1 MQLHLKINDG
11 LLKNKKSINQ
21 LFSNN
26 MKYLILILVIF
37 LSFKSFA
44 QTFTAE
50 TGYLY
55 LGEKETEMNGGIEIK
70 SGIIKKNDKVDI
82 YAPSGRKFTAT
93 ITKISGKSNQD
104 LSQIKA
110 GEYGYFDLKFTENPS
125 TGKDY
130 VNKGFKVY
138 PAGFQVNTTAMKAE
152 ADKKLTAS
160 VNFKTTLDGKPFRG
174 KVTYKGAS
182 LWRKGIKNYINKPYL
197 QLQFG
202 CVDSPDTRTLTVQ
215 IFNPKESTASYTAKD
230 MEVNFSGTVDGNSA
244 NTTIFGFVNGKATPN
259 FTLEITK
266 WQVLGNKAIIS
277 GKVNGELPEVKI
289 LGRSSKVNRF
299 ENGVF
304 ENIEVEIFNDQA
316 DLKEM
321 MKAAGG
327 GGLLKN

>member
-1 MQLHLKINDG
+1 MKKTLF
-11 LLKNKKSINQ
+11 LL
-21 LFSNN
+21 
-26 MKYLILILVIF
+26 LISLN
-37 LSFKSFA
+37 SFA

-55 LGEKETEMNGGIEIK
+55 LGEKETELSGGMEIL
-70 SGIIKKNDKVDI
+70 SGIIKKNDKIDI

-93 ITKISGKSNQD
+93 ITKISGKGNQEVN
-104 LSQIKA
+104 QVKA

-130 VNKGFKVY
+130 VNKGFRVY
-138 PAGFQVNTTAMKAE
+138 PAGFQANTTAMKAE
-152 ADKKLTAS
+152 VDVKLTAS
-160 VNFKTTLDGKPFRG
+160 VNFKSTLDGKAFRG

-182 LWRKGIKNYINKPYL
+182 LWRKGVKNFAYNKPYL

-202 CVDSPDTRTLTVQ
+202 CVDAPDTRILTVQ
-215 IFNPKESTASYTAKD
+215 VFNPKESTASYTAKD
-230 MEVNFSGTVDGNSA
+230 MEVNFSGTTDGNTA

-266 WQVLGNKAIIS
+266 WQASGNKAIIS
-277 GKVNGELPEVKI
+277 GKINGELPEVKI
-289 LGRSSKVNRF
+289 LGRSTKVNRF

>member
-26 MKYLILILVIF
+26 MKPLTLILVIF

-70 SGIIKKNDKVDI
+70 SGIIKKNDKIDI

-93 ITKISGKSNQD
+93 IVKISGKSNQD

-202 CVDSPDTRTLTVQ
+202 SVDAPDTRTLTVQ

>member
-1 MQLHLKINDG
+1 MKKTLF
-11 LLKNKKSINQ
+11 LL
-21 LFSNN
+21 
-26 MKYLILILVIF
+26 LI
-37 LSFKSFA
+37 SFAGFA

-55 LGEKETEMNGGIEIK
+55 LGDKETEMNGGLEIK
-70 SGIIKKNDKVDI
+70 SGVIKKNDKIDI
-82 YAPSGRKFTAT
+82 YAPTGRKFTAT
-93 ITKISGKSNQD
+93 IVKMTGENRQEVN
-104 LSQIKA
+104 QIKA
-110 GEYGYFDLKFTENPS
+110 GEYGYFDLIFTENPS

-138 PAGFQVNTTAMKAE
+138 PAGFQANTTAMKAE
-152 ADKKLTAS
+152 SDAKLTTS
-160 VNFKTTLDGKPFRG
+160 VNFKSTLDGKAFRG
-174 KVTYKGAS
+174 KITYKGAS
-182 LWRKGIKNYINKPYL
+182 LWRKGVKNFAYNKPYL

-202 CVDSPDTRTLTVQ
+202 CVDAPDTRILTVQ
-215 IFNPKESTASYTAKD
+215 VFNPKESTASYTAKD
-230 MEVNFSGTVDGNSA
+230 MEVNFSGTTDGNTT

-266 WQVLGNKAIIS
+266 WQASGNKVIIS
-277 GKVNGELPEVKI
+277 GKINGELPEVKI
-289 LGRSSKVNRF
+289 LGRSTKVNRF

-327 GGLLKN
+327 GGSLKN

>member
-1 MQLHLKINDG
+1 MKKALF
-11 LLKNKKSINQ
+11 LL
-21 LFSNN
+21 
-26 MKYLILILVIF
+26 LI
-37 LSFKSFA
+37 SFAGFA

-70 SGIIKKNDKVDI
+70 SGIIKKNDKIDI

-93 ITKISGKSNQD
+93 IVKISGKDNQEVA
-104 LSQIKA
+104 QIKA
-110 GEYGYFDLKFTENPS
+110 GEYGYFDLRFTENPS

-138 PAGFQVNTTAMKAE
+138 PAGFQANTSAMKAE

-174 KVTYKGAS
+174 KLTYKGAS

-202 CVDSPDTRTLTVQ
+202 SVDAPDTRTLTVQ
-215 IFNPKESTASYTAKD
+215 IFNPKESTASYAAKD
-230 MEVNFSGTVDGNSA
+230 MEVNFSGAVDGNTA

-266 WQVLGNKAIIS
+266 WQALGNKAIIS
-277 GKVNGELPEVKI
+277 GKINGDLPEVKI
-289 LGRSSKVNRF
+289 LGRSTKVNRF
-299 ENGVF
+299 ENGIF
-304 ENIEVEIFNDQA
+304 ENIEVEIFNEQA

>member
-1 MQLHLKINDG
+1 MNKII
-11 LLKNKKSINQ
+11 LLVVIAGICLSIC
-21 LFSNN
+21 
-26 MKYLILILVIF
+26 
-37 LSFKSFA
+37 SFA

-55 LGEKETEMNGGIEIK
+55 LGDKETELSGGMEIK
-70 SGIIKKNDKVDI
+70 SGIVKKNDKIDI

-93 ITKISGKSNQD
+93 ITKISGKENQEVT
-104 LSQIKA
+104 QVKA

-138 PAGFQVNTTAMKAE
+138 PAGFQANTGAMKAE
-152 ADKKLTAS
+152 ADAKLSAS
-160 VNFKTTLDGKPFRG
+160 VNFKSTLDGKAFRG
-174 KVTYKGAS
+174 KITYKGAS
-182 LWRKGIKNYINKPYL
+182 LWRKGVKNFAYNKPYL
-197 QLQFG
+197 QLQFA
-202 CVDSPDTRTLTVQ
+202 CVDAPDTRTLTIQV
-215 IFNPKESTASYTAKD
+215 FNPKESTASYTAKD

-244 NTTIFGFVNGKATPN
+244 NTTIFGFVNGKASPN

-266 WQVLGNKAIIS
+266 WQASGNKVMIS

-289 LGRSSKVNRF
+289 LGRSTKVNRF
-299 ENGVF
+299 ENGIF

>member
-1 MQLHLKINDG
+1 MPLHLEINDG
-11 LLKNKKSINQ
+11 LLKNEKFINQ

-26 MKYLILILVIF
+26 MKSLTLILVAF
-37 LSFKSFA
+37 FSFKSFA

-70 SGIIKKNDKVDI
+70 SGIVKKNDKIDI

-93 ITKISGKSNQD
+93 ITKISGKGNED
-104 LSQIKA
+104 LAQVKA

-138 PAGFQVNTTAMKAE
+138 PAGFQANTTAMKAE

-197 QLQFG
+197 QLQFSS
-202 CVDSPDTRTLTVQ
+202 VDAPDTRTLTVQ

-230 MEVNFSGTVDGNSA
+230 MEVNFSGAVDGNTA
-244 NTTIFGFVNGKATPN
+244 NTTIFGFVNGKARPN

-266 WQVLGNKAIIS
+266 WQALGNKAIIS
-277 GKVNGELPEVKI
+277 GKINGDLPEVKI
-289 LGRSSKVNRF
+289 LGRSAKVNRF
-299 ENGVF
+299 ENGIF

>member
-1 MQLHLKINDG
+1 MKKILF
-11 LLKNKKSINQ
+11 LL
-21 LFSNN
+21 
-26 MKYLILILVIF
+26 LISLNT
-37 LSFKSFA
+37 FA

-55 LGEKETEMNGGIEIK
+55 LGDKETEMSGGLEIK
-70 SGIIKKNDKVDI
+70 SGVIKKNDKIDI
-82 YAPSGRKFTAT
+82 YAPTGRKFTAT
-93 ITKISGKSNQD
+93 IVKISGENRQEVN
-104 LSQIKA
+104 QIKA

-138 PAGFQVNTTAMKAE
+138 PAGFQANTGAMKAE
-152 ADKKLTAS
+152 ADAKLSTS
-160 VNFKTTLDGKPFRG
+160 VNFKSTLDGKAFRG

-182 LWRKGIKNYINKPYL
+182 LWRKGVKNFAYNKPYL
-197 QLQFG
+197 QLQFA
-202 CVDSPDTRTLTVQ
+202 CVDAPDTRTLTIQV
-215 IFNPKESTASYTAKD
+215 FNPKESTASYTAKD

-266 WQVLGNKAIIS
+266 WQASGNKAIIS
-277 GKVNGELPEVKI
+277 GKINGELPEVKI
-289 LGRSSKVNRF
+289 LGRSTKVNRF

-321 MKAAGG
+321 IKAAGG

>member
-1 MQLHLKINDG
+1 MKKTLF
-11 LLKNKKSINQ
+11 LL
-21 LFSNN
+21 
-26 MKYLILILVIF
+26 LI
-37 LSFKSFA
+37 SFAGFA

-55 LGEKETEMNGGIEIK
+55 LGDKETELNGGIEIK
-70 SGIIKKNDKVDI
+70 SGIIKKNDKIDI

-93 ITKISGKSNQD
+93 IVKISGKNNEELGQV
-104 LSQIKA
+104 KA

-138 PAGFQVNTTAMKAE
+138 PAGFQANTTAMKVE
-152 ADKKLTAS
+152 ADKKLAES
-160 VNFKTTLDGKPFRG
+160 VNFKATLDGKPFRG

-182 LWRKGIKNYINKPYL
+182 LWRKGVKNFAYNKPYL

-202 CVDSPDTRTLTVQ
+202 CVDAPDTRILTVQ

-230 MEVNFSGTVDGNSA
+230 MEVNFSGAVDGNTA

-259 FTLEITK
+259 FTLEITN
-266 WQVLGNKAIIS
+266 WQASGNKAIIS
-277 GKVNGELPEVKI
+277 GKISGNLPEVKI
-289 LGRSSKVNRF
+289 LGRSTKMNRF

-304 ENIEVEIFNDQA
+304 ENIEVEVFNDQA

-327 GGLLKN
+327 SGLLKN

>member
-1 MQLHLKINDG
+1 MRN
-11 LLKNKKSINQ
+11 NFFYV
-21 LFSNN
+21 LFF
-26 MKYLILILVIF
+26 YVCLTGQA
-37 LSFKSFA
+37 FA

-55 LGEKETEMNGGIEIK
+55 LGEKDTELSGGMEIK
-70 SGIIKKNDKVDI
+70 SGIVKKNDKIDI

-93 ITKISGKSNQD
+93 ITKISGKENQEVT
-104 LSQIKA
+104 QVKA
-110 GEYGYFDLKFTENPS
+110 GEYGYFDLRFTENPS
-125 TGKDY
+125 KGSDY
-130 VNKGFKVY
+130 VTKGYKVY
-138 PAGFQVNTTAMKAE
+138 PAGFQANTTAMKAE
-152 ADKKLTAS
+152 ADAKLSAS
-160 VNFKTTLDGKPFRG
+160 VNFKSTLDGKAFRG

-182 LWRKGIKNYINKPYL
+182 LWRKGVKNFAYNKPYL

-202 CVDSPDTRTLTVQ
+202 CVDAPDTRILTVQ

-266 WQVLGNKAIIS
+266 WQASGNKAIIS
-277 GKVNGELPEVKI
+277 GKINGELPEVKI
-289 LGRSSKVNRF
+289 LGRSTKVNRF

-327 GGLLKN
+327 GGILKN

>member
-1 MQLHLKINDG
+1 MKKILF
-11 LLKNKKSINQ
+11 LL
-21 LFSNN
+21 
-26 MKYLILILVIF
+26 LISLN
-37 LSFKSFA
+37 SFA

-55 LGEKETEMNGGIEIK
+55 LGEKDTELNGGMEIK
-70 SGIIKKNDKVDI
+70 SGIIKKNDKIDI

-93 ITKISGKSNQD
+93 ITKISGKGNQEV
-104 LSQIKA
+104 SQIKA

-138 PAGFQVNTTAMKAE
+138 PAGFQANTGAMKAE
-152 ADKKLTAS
+152 ADAKLTAS

-182 LWRKGIKNYINKPYL
+182 LWRKGVKNFAYNKPYL
-197 QLQFG
+197 QLQFA
-202 CVDSPDTRTLTVQ
+202 CVDSPDDRLLTLQ
-215 IFNPKESTASYTAKD
+215 IFNPKESVAKYGSKD
-230 MEVNFSGTVDGNSA
+230 MEINFSGAADGNKN
-244 NTTIFGFVNGKATPN
+244 NTTIYGFVNGKADTD
-259 FTLEITK
+259 FTIEITK
-266 WQVLGNKAIIS
+266 WQVSGSNKAIIS
-277 GKVNGELPEVKI
+277 GKVYGELREVKI
-289 LGRSSKVNRF
+289 LGKSIKKNVF
-299 ENGVF
+299 ENGIF

>member
-1 MQLHLKINDG
+1 M
-11 LLKNKKSINQ
+11 KKV
-21 LFSNN
+21 LF
-26 MKYLILILVIF
+26 LVF
-37 LSFKSFA
+37 VSLAGFA

-55 LGEKETEMNGGIEIK
+55 LGEKDTELSGGMEIL
-70 SGIIKKNDKVDI
+70 SGIVKKNDKIDI
-82 YAPSGRKFTAT
+82 YAPTGRKFTAT
-93 ITKISGKSNQD
+93 ITKISGKENQEVA
-104 LSQIKA
+104 QIKA
-110 GEYGYFDLKFTENPS
+110 GEYGYFDFRFTENPS
-125 TGKDY
+125 KGSDY
-130 VNKGFKVY
+130 VTKGYKVY
-138 PAGFQVNTTAMKAE
+138 PAGFQANTTAMKAE
-152 ADKKLTAS
+152 ADAKLSAS
-160 VNFKTTLDGKPFRG
+160 VNFKSTLDGKAFRG

-182 LWRKGIKNYINKPYL
+182 LWRKGVKNYIEKPYL

-202 CVDSPDTRTLTVQ
+202 SVDAPDTRILTVQ
-215 IFNPKESTASYTAKD
+215 IFKPKESTASYTAKD

-244 NTTIFGFVNGKATPN
+244 NTTIFGFVNGKASPN

-266 WQVLGNKAIIS
+266 WQASGNKAIIS

-289 LGRSSKVNRF
+289 LGRSTKVNRF

-327 GGLLKN
+327 GGILKN

>member
-1 MQLHLKINDG
+1 
-11 LLKNKKSINQ
+11 
-21 LFSNN
+21 

-55 LGEKETEMNGGIEIK
+55 LGEKDTELSGGMEIK
-70 SGIIKKNDKVDI
+70 SGIIKKNDKIDI

-93 ITKISGKSNQD
+93 ITKISGKGNQEV
-104 LSQIKA
+104 SQIKA

-138 PAGFQVNTTAMKAE
+138 PAGFQANTTAMKTE
-152 ADKKLTAS
+152 ADKKLAES
-160 VNFKTTLDGKPFRG
+160 VSFKTMLDGKAFRG
-174 KVTYKGAS
+174 KTTYKGAS

-244 NTTIFGFVNGKATPN
+244 NTTIFGFINGKATPN

-266 WQVLGNKAIIS
+266 WQTSGSKAIIS

>member
-1 MQLHLKINDG
+1 MKKTLF
-11 LLKNKKSINQ
+11 LL
-21 LFSNN
+21 
-26 MKYLILILVIF
+26 LISLN
-37 LSFKSFA
+37 SFA

-55 LGEKETEMNGGIEIK
+55 LGEKDTEMNGGMEIK
-70 SGIIKKNDKVDI
+70 SGIIKKNDKIDI

-93 ITKISGKSNQD
+93 VVKMTGENRQEVN
-104 LSQIKA
+104 QIKA

-138 PAGFQVNTTAMKAE
+138 PAGFQANTTAMKAE
-152 ADKKLTAS
+152 ADAKLAAS

-182 LWRKGIKNYINKPYL
+182 LWRKGVKNFAYNKPYL
-197 QLQFG
+197 QLQFA
-202 CVDSPDTRTLTVQ
+202 CVDSPDDRLLTLQ
-215 IFNPKESTASYTAKD
+215 IFNPKESVAKYGSKD
-230 MEVNFSGTVDGNSA
+230 MEINFSGAADGNKN
-244 NTTIFGFVNGKATPN
+244 NTTIYGFVNGKADTD

-266 WQVLGNKAIIS
+266 WQASGNKATIS
-277 GKVNGELPEVKI
+277 GKVYGELREVKI
-289 LGRSSKVNRF
+289 LGKSIKKNVF
-299 ENGVF
+299 ENGIF